1 MAWEEVIL
9 RAGGVEMERVGITCV
24 RGSALKQRQ
33 ERNIVVFKK

>member
-24 RGSALKQRQ
+24 RGSGLEAKAR
-33 ERNIVVFKK
+33 EKYCGI